1 MAADSNPRASGTVRA
16 TELHDLIAAFAAIGS
31 TGDGGVCRLA
41 ATPLDQAARDLFRR
55 EIDDRGLLARV
66 DPIGNMFGVA
76 MLAPESPDVVIVGS
90 HLDTQPTGGR
100 FDGIYGVLA
109 GLLAVRALRDRAIAE
124 PGRARRNLA
133 VANWTNE
140 EGARFQPSLT
150 GSSVFAGILALE
162 DAYALQDGDGISLGD
177 VLAAID
183 YRGSS
188 PLDLQPVRY
197 VELHVEQGDRLERA
211 GADIAAVSGAWAAR
225 KISVVFEGEASHT
238 GPMPMASRRDAMRA
252 AARAIEALYDEVE
265 RENAGAH
272 ASAARISVYPNSP
285 NVVAARVRVWFEIRH
300 EDEAVVLVIGSRFLE
315 RVKRESA
322 LLGVGVSFAAD
333 ELRGTALLDSA
344 GVDVVRGVV
353 HDLGLKAL
361 TLQTIAGHDAL
372 AIQKRIPASLIF
384 VPSRGGLSHNPR
396 EFTDLEALDKGY
408 AVLVET
414 LWRMATAES

>member
-1 MAADSNPRASGTVRA
+1 MGTIRM
-16 TELHDLIAAFAAIGS
+16 TELHHLIAAFAAIGS

-41 ATPLDQAARDLFRR
+41 ATPVDKVARDLFRS
-55 EIDDRGLLARV
+55 EIGNRGLVSKV
-66 DPIGNMFGVA
+66 DPVGNMFGVA
-76 MLAPESPDVVIVGS
+76 MLAPASRDVVIVGS

-109 GLLAVRALRDRAIAE
+109 GLLAVQALRDRAIAQ

-150 GSSVFAGILALE
+150 GSSVFAGTLTLE
-162 DAYALQDGDGISLGD
+162 EAYALRDGDGISLGD
-177 VLAAID
+177 ALAAID

-188 PLDLQPVRY
+188 PLDLQPTRY

-211 GADIAAVSGAWAAR
+211 AADIAAVSGAWAAR

-252 AARAIEALYDEVE
+252 AARAIEALYGEVE

-272 ASAARISVYPNSP
+272 ASAARISVFPNSP
-285 NVVAARVRVWFEIRH
+285 NVVAARARVWFEVRH
-300 EDEAVVLVIGSRFLE
+300 EDEAVVLAISNRFLE
-315 RVKRESA
+315 RIKKESA
-322 LLGVGVSFAAD
+322 PLGVQISIAAD
-333 ELRGTALLDSA
+333 ERRATALLDSA

-353 HDLGLKAL
+353 RDLGLKAL
-361 TLQTIAGHDAL
+361 TLQTVAGHDAL

-384 VPSRGGLSHNPR
+384 VPSRDGLSHNPH
-396 EFTDLEALDKGY
+396 EFTDPEALDKGC

-414 LWRMATAES
+414 LWRMVTAES